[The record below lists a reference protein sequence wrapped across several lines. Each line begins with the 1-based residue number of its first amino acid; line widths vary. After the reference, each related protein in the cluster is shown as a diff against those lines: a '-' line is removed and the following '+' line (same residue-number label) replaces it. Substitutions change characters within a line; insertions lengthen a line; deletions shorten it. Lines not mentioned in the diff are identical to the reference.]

1 MKRLFIFIFFLMMTF
16 HATADEV
23 GNTTFVTEPK
33 AEPLFTSQGG
43 TRYWS
48 CNGFVN
54 AKLIKIVFTEMATLA
69 KAEKIAAP
77 TESLCLYSIG
87 SIALG
92 GQAIP
97 IFQMDYYVNQA
108 SMEQCLYNDSCLD
121 FRAMTFKISNGKLHR
136 QYMLTSAQKK
146 QMRMACIEMTGKVAE
161 ANGGCP

>member
-1 MKRLFIFIFFLMMTF
+1 MKRIFILIFFLITAF
-16 HATADEV
+16 HAAADEV
-23 GNTTFVTEPK
+23 GSTTFVTEPK
-33 AEPLFTSQGG
+33 AEPLFTSKGS
-43 TRYWS
+43 TRYWT

-54 AKLIKIVFTEMATLA
+54 AKLIKIVFTEMTVLT

-87 SIALG
+87 SISLG

-108 SMEQCLYNDSCLD
+108 SMEQCLYKDSCMD
-121 FRAMTFKISNGKLHR
+121 FRSMTFKISDNKLHR

-146 QMRMACIEMTGKVAE
+146 QMRMACIDMTGKVA
-161 ANGGCP
+161 AATGGCP

>member
-1 MKRLFIFIFFLMMTF
+1 M
-16 HATADEV
+16 
-23 GNTTFVTEPK
+23 
-33 AEPLFTSQGG
+33 
-43 TRYWS
+43 
-48 CNGFVN
+48 N

-121 FRAMTFKISNGKLHR
+121 FRAMTLKFL
-136 QYMLTSAQKK
+136 
-146 QMRMACIEMTGKVAE
+146 MASYIDSTC
-161 ANGGCP
+161 